1 MSGSEE
7 GTLWQAP
14 KMLHE
19 GSFYGSC
26 NCRATA
32 AAKAT
37 KVPLIFNTISNCVSV
52 NNSKHT
58 QAHTEREREGGERE
72 SNNNCNNNNDNK

>member
-1 MSGSEE
+1 M
-7 GTLWQAP
+7 WQAP

-26 NCRATA
+26 NCRATD

-58 QAHTEREREGGERE
+58 LTVRERERAATTTVTTTMIT
-72 SNNNCNNNNDNK
+72 NKIDNKSNAHVRQ